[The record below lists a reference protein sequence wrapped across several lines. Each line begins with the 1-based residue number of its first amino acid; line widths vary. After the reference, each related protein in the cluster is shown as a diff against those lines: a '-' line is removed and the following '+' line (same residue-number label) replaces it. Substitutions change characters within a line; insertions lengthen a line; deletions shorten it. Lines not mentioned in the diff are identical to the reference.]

1 MGGRDLGATGL
12 LITLVLFQDPPVP
25 LATSCLPLGLQSS
38 VLGLG
43 VGTRETG
50 WGGGHWTLPL
60 VSWVH
65 RRNWLRTK
73 PCSVAFQCQAGC
85 NPRTQVC

>member
-50 WGGGHWTLPL
+50 WGGALDSASGLLDT
-60 VSWVH
+60 
-65 RRNWLRTK
+65 
-73 PCSVAFQCQAGC
+73 
-85 NPRTQVC
+85 

>member
-25 LATSCLPLGLQSS
+25 LATSCLALGLQSS

-50 WGGGHWTLPL
+50 WGGGTGLC
-60 VSWVH
+60 
-65 RRNWLRTK
+65 LRSPGYIEET
-73 PCSVAFQCQAGC
+73 G
-85 NPRTQVC
+85 